1 MAQTDRL
8 GHMWVLGKTGVGKS
22 TFLLNLIHA
31 DLQAGRGLMVLD
43 PHGDLVEDILALVPA
58 EPLRDTVYFN
68 PADTAYP
75 VAFNLWRS
83 DSPKLASLALE
94 VLVSGS

>member
-1 MAQTDRL
+1 MSFSPHTVLSPLGTSCYHGRCRRVGIAQADRL

-58 EPLRDTVYFN
+58 ERLRDTVYFN
-68 PADTAYP
+68 PADTA
-75 VAFNLWRS
+75 
-83 DSPKLASLALE
+83 
-94 VLVSGS
+94 